1 MRNKRAVVADIL
13 MSMSLFH
20 KGTEL
25 GDIYLGDIYADLY
38 QVLDAALDAPD
49 HATSEEGRNDEYS
62 CSAECLKFVNAL
74 CNLPEPDLQIVRVLL
89 KEAM

>member
-1 MRNKRAVVADIL
+1 MRNKRDVVADIL

-20 KGTEL
+20 KGTE
-25 GDIYLGDIYADLY
+25 LGDIYADLY